1 MAWVTCL
8 KCGGRWERI
17 FDGPNDPEMNG
28 LIYVKEETRK
38 PLNNPSAGYS
48 EGAKVDDPAKKVIA
62 KKSLVVTHHPPEPV
76 GSAASSTASASQY
89 SISTPRDPS
98 PSKRRNP
105 EIVAIEAT
113 QELDQKVLFNFQQGC
128 AQGHSPAETIT
139 EMIRNAKDIQT
150 IEAVQRLTR
159 TLSST

>member
-1 MAWVTCL
+1 
-8 KCGGRWERI
+8 
-17 FDGPNDPEMNG
+17 MNG
-28 LIYVKEETRK
+28 LIFVREEV
-38 PLNNPSAGYS
+38 PEILENPNAGYS
-48 EGAKVDDPAKKVIA
+48 EKAKVDDPTKKVIA
-62 KKSLVVTHHPPEPV
+62 KKSLVVTHLPPEPA
-76 GSAASSTASASQY
+76 GAAASASQY

-113 QELDQKVLFNFQQGC
+113 AELDQKVLFNFQQGC
-128 AQGHSPAETIT
+128 ALGHSPAETIT
-139 EMIRNAKDIQT
+139 EMIRDAKDMQT